1 MYLSGMISPWE
12 DKGARCGVVVGKA
25 AMAGRSAMSAGME
38 RIDDGFIVVKCE
50 RGVYVRGCLY

>member
-12 DKGARCGVVVGKA
+12 DKGARCGVVVGRA

-38 RIDDGFIVVKCE
+38 RIDDGFIVV
-50 RGVYVRGCLY
+50 VRCVVLDWNM